1 MFMRLL
7 GIDYGSKRV
16 GISVGDTD
24 HGMAFP
30 KAVLKNG
37 QDLMTNILKII
48 KDEEVEEVIIGESK
62 NFKNEDNKIMKEIL
76 LFKRELEDVVGKIV
90 ILHPEFMTSAEAVQ
104 LQGENDMLDAS
115 AAALILK
122 SYIYKSKK

>member
-1 MFMRLL
+1 MRLL

-16 GISVGDTD
+16 GIAIGDTD

-30 KAVLKNG
+30 KVVFKND
-37 QDLMTNILKII
+37 QDLVKNILKII
-48 KDEEVEEVIIGESK
+48 KEESIEGVVMGESK

-76 LFKRELEDVVGKIV
+76 GFKKVLEENSSLEVT
-90 ILHPEFMTSAEAVQ
+90 LHPEFMTSAEAVH
-104 LQGENDMLDAS
+104 LQGENEMLDAS

-122 SYIYKSKK
+122 SYLNKTIN

>member
-1 MFMRLL
+1 MRLL

-16 GISVGDTD
+16 GVSVGDTE

-30 KAVLKNG
+30 KVVLKNG
-37 QDLMTNILKII
+37 QDLVSDILKII
-48 KDEEVEEVIIGESK
+48 KDEGIEEVIVGESK
-62 NFKNEDNKIMKEIL
+62 NFKNEDNKIMKDIL
-76 LFKRELEDVVGKIV
+76 VFKRKLEEAIGKVVT
-90 ILHPEFMTSAEAVQ
+90 LHPEFMTSAEAVQ

-122 SYIYKSKK
+122 SYINKTKN